1 MLIHIPIFV
10 VSAHHKD
17 LARVLQL
24 EGQKQTDDFERLGS
38 AIDIISQENVV
49 ETVDISSVLGSLP
62 NVKVAHQIDI
72 VSVYVS
78 NNFYR
83 WFHGSY
89 EHGLC
94 AEHLRNLV
102 D

>member
-1 MLIHIPIFV
+1 MLIHIAIFV

-17 LARVLQL
+17 LARVLQF
-24 EGQKQTDDFERLGS
+24 EGQKETDDFEGLCS

-49 ETVDISSVLGSLP
+49 ETVDVSGVLGRLP
-62 NVKVAHQIDI
+62 NVKEAHQVDI

-94 AEHLRNLV
+94 AENLRHLV